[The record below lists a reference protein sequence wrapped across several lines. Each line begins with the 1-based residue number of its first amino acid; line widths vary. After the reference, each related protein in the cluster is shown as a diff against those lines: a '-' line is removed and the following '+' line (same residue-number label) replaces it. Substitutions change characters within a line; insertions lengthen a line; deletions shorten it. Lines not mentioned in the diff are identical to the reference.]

1 MFLRMGYHTL
11 RVPQGTKFGPWL
23 ILVMINDLTV
33 SDPFNI
39 WKYVDD
45 STVSETIL
53 KGEKSNSQLV
63 LNEVNNWT
71 KKNLFQLNSDET
83 KELVINFN
91 RPNEESMSPLY
102 IEDQPIKS
110 VKSAKLLGVTLN
122 SELSWNNHIENLVKS
137 ASRKLYFLVQ
147 LKRAS
152 VAQADIVQYYL
163 ACIRSSMD
171 YACPVFHHSLPKYLR
186 EELEVS
192 KREG

>member
-1 MFLRMGYHTL
+1 MY
-11 RVPQGTKFGPWL
+11 
-23 ILVMINDLTV
+23 MIQQCPKLF
-33 SDPFNI
+33 S
-39 WKYVDD
+39 KA
-45 STVSETIL
+45 
-53 KGEKSNSQLV
+53 KSNSQLV

-102 IEDQPIKS
+102 IADQPIKS
-110 VKSAKLLGVTLN
+110 AKSEKLLGVTLN

-152 VAQADIVQYYL
+152 VVQADIVQYYL
-163 ACIRSSMD
+163 SCI
-171 YACPVFHHSLPKYLR
+171 SLSPKIFK
-186 EELEVS
+186 S
-192 KREG
+192 GT